1 MRSTGEPKNDLGGG
15 LSVRH
20 GCIASLFVLTDLA
33 TAAVERTDI
42 NCTIREVVV
51 EEGSGK
57 GASSIHEKSLSF
69 WLDDASKTITLA
81 DGAALTVTR
90 FDDNWISAKH
100 GSISFEFD
108 RRRHRLS
115 YASATERDRLTTVI
129 FGSGR
134 C

>member
-1 MRSTGEPKNDLGGG
+1 M
-15 LSVRH
+15 RH
-20 GCIASLFVLTDLA
+20 GCIASLFVLADLA
-33 TAAVERTDI
+33 TAAVARTDI

-57 GASSIHEKSLSF
+57 DASSIHEKSLSF

-115 YASATERDRLTTVI
+115 YASATERNRMTTLI
-129 FGSGR
+129 IGSGR
-134 C
+134 CESLPN

>member
-1 MRSTGEPKNDLGGG
+1 
-15 LSVRH
+15 VRY
-20 GCIASLFVLTDLA
+20 GCIAPLFVLADLT
-33 TAAVERTDI
+33 TAAVARTDI
-42 NCTIREVVV
+42 SCSIREVVV

-90 FDDNWISAKH
+90 FDDNWISAKL

-108 RRRHRLS
+108 RTRHRLS
-115 YASATERDRLTTVI
+115 YASATERNRMTTLI
-129 FGSGR
+129 IGSGR
-134 C
+134 CESGPH